1 MSDITSSVEESSL
14 LQAAKKEATGLL
26 KEKLPVE
33 FVYHNI
39 NHTSRVVDSA
49 QEIIDNTT
57 SLNDRQKEV
66 ILISAWFHDVG
77 YIDGCKD
84 HETSSQKYA
93 ENFLSNHKEDKSF
106 INEVKSCIEATRI
119 KSEPESLPEKLIKD
133 ADSSHLAAKDFE
145 TTSELL
151 RQEWKLMEIKDY
163 DPEEWVTVNI
173 QMLSSIHQ
181 FYTGYAKENWQPKK
195 QENLS
200 ELLNKKK
207 KQEKKIEKEKQK
219 AKYKADFKNDNPER
233 SIQTLFRT
241 TLRNHINLSEIA
253 DSKANILLSVN
264 AIIISL
270 ALSNII
276 PKLDNPSNQHLM
288 IPSLIL
294 VIFSVATIIMS
305 IMSTR
310 PQLTQGKFTK
320 EQVRKREVN
329 ILFFGNFHKM
339 TFDNYKWGV
348 DQIMDDKDYVYE
360 ALTRDLHSLGIVL
373 ARKYNLL
380 RLTYTVFVIGLVLS
394 VTSFLIAF
402 VFMK

>member
-1 MSDITSSVEESSL
+1 MKNSDLV
-14 LQAAKKEATGLL
+14 QKAGNKATQII
-26 KEKLPVE
+26 KDKLPVE

-39 NHTSRVVDSA
+39 NHTNRVVDSA
-49 QEIIDNTT
+49 LEIIDNSTLT
-57 SLNDRQKEV
+57 DEEIQV
-66 ILISAWFHDVG
+66 ILVSAWFHDVG

-84 HETSSQKYA
+84 HEENSQKYA
-93 ENFLSNHKEDKSF
+93 EEFLKEQKAEKPF
-106 INEVKSCIEATRI
+106 IEKVKSCIDATRI
-119 KSEPESLPEKLIKD
+119 KSEPESLPEKVIKD
-133 ADSSHLAAKDFE
+133 ADASHLAADDYDA
-145 TTSELL
+145 TSELL

-163 DPEEWVTVNI
+163 DPDEWIDVNI
-173 QMLSSIHQ
+173 QMLSNIHQ
-181 FYTGYAKENWQPKK
+181 YYTNYAKENWQPKK
-195 QENLS
+195 RENLS
-200 ELLNKKK
+200 ELLKKKK

-253 DSKANILLSVN
+253 DTKANILLSVN

-276 PKLDNPSNQHLM
+276 PKLDNPTNQHLM
-288 IPSLIL
+288 IPSMIL
-294 VIFSVATIIMS
+294 VLFSVITIIMS
-305 IMSTR
+305 IMSTK

-320 EQVRKREVN
+320 EQVRKRKVN

-339 TFDNYKWGV
+339 SFDNYKWGI

-380 RLTYTVFVIGLVLS
+380 RLTYTVFVVGLLLS
-394 VTSFLIAF
+394 VISFLLAF
-402 VFMK
+402 TFFMD

>member
-1 MSDITSSVEESSL
+1 MKKSDLV
-14 LQAAKKEATGLL
+14 QAAEHKATQIL
-26 KEKLPVE
+26 KENLPVE

-39 NHTSRVVDSA
+39 NHTNRVVDSA
-49 QEIIDNTT
+49 QEIIDNSTLT
-57 SLNDRQKEV
+57 DDQKEV
-66 ILISAWFHDVG
+66 ILVSAWFHDVG

-84 HETSSQKYA
+84 HEAKSQKYA
-93 ENFLSNHKEDKSF
+93 DNFLQNQQADKHF
-106 INEVKSCIEATRI
+106 IEKVKSCIGATRI
-119 KSEPESLPEKLIKD
+119 KSEPESLPERVIKD
-133 ADSSHLAAKDFE
+133 ADSSHLAADDFE
-145 TTSELL
+145 STSELL

-163 DPEEWVTVNI
+163 DPDEWIDVNI
-173 QMLSSIHQ
+173 QMLSNIHQ
-181 FYTGYAKENWQPKK
+181 YYTHYARENWQPKK

-200 ELLNKKK
+200 ELLKKKK
-207 KQEKKIEKEKQK
+207 KQEKKLEKEKQK
-219 AKYKADFKNDNPER
+219 AKYKANFKNDNPER

-276 PKLDNPSNQHLM
+276 PKLDNPTNQHLM
-288 IPSLIL
+288 IPSFIL
-294 VIFSVATIIMS
+294 VTFSVATIVMS

-310 PQLTQGKFTK
+310 PQLTQGRFTK
-320 EQVRKREVN
+320 EQVRKRKVN

-339 TFDNYKWGV
+339 SFENYKWGI
-348 DQIMDDKDYVYE
+348 DQIIDDKDYVYE

-380 RLTYTVFVIGLVLS
+380 RLTYTVFVIGLLAS
-394 VTSFLIAF
+394 VISFLIAF
-402 VFMK
+402 TFFMD

>member
-1 MSDITSSVEESSL
+1 MKKSDLV
-14 LQAAKKEATGLL
+14 QASGNKATQIL
-26 KEKLPVE
+26 KDKLPVE

-39 NHTSRVVDSA
+39 NHTNRVVNSA
-49 QEIIDNTT
+49 QEIIDNSTLT
-57 SLNDRQKEV
+57 DEQIEV
-66 ILISAWFHDVG
+66 ILVSAWFHDVG

-84 HETSSQKYA
+84 HEGNSQKYA
-93 ENFLSNHKEDKSF
+93 EEFLKEQKAEASF
-106 INEVKSCIEATRI
+106 IEKVKACIDATRV
-119 KSEPESLPEKLIKD
+119 KSEPESLPEKVIKD
-133 ADSSHLAAKDFE
+133 ADSSHLAADDFDA
-145 TTSELL
+145 TSELL

-163 DPEEWVTVNI
+163 DPDEWIDVNI
-173 QMLSSIHQ
+173 QMLSNIHQ
-181 FYTGYAKENWQPKK
+181 YYTNYAKENWQPKK
-195 QENLS
+195 RENLS
-200 ELLNKKK
+200 ELLKKKK

-253 DSKANILLSVN
+253 DTKANILLSVN

-294 VIFSVATIIMS
+294 VAFSVATIIMS

-320 EQVRKREVN
+320 EQVRNRKVN

-339 TFDNYKWGV
+339 SFDNYKWGI
-348 DQIMDDKDYVYE
+348 DQIIDDKDYVYE

-380 RLTYTVFVIGLVLS
+380 RWTYTVFVIGLLLSVLS
-394 VTSFLIAF
+394 FLVGFAF
-402 VFMK
+402 MN

>member
-1 MSDITSSVEESSL
+1 MKNSDLV
-14 LQAAKKEATGLL
+14 QKAGNKATQIL
-26 KEKLPVE
+26 KDKLPVE

-39 NHTSRVVDSA
+39 NHTNRVVDSA
-49 QEIIDNTT
+49 LEIIDNSTLT
-57 SLNDRQKEV
+57 DEEIEV
-66 ILISAWFHDVG
+66 ILVSAWFHDVG

-84 HETSSQKYA
+84 HEENSQKYA
-93 ENFLSNHKEDKSF
+93 EEFLKEQKAEKPF
-106 INEVKSCIEATRI
+106 IEKVKSCIDATRI
-119 KSEPESLPEKLIKD
+119 KSEPESLPEKVIKD
-133 ADSSHLAAKDFE
+133 ADASHLAADDYDA
-145 TTSELL
+145 TSELL
-151 RQEWKLMEIKDY
+151 RQEWKLMEIKEY
-163 DPEEWVTVNI
+163 DPDEWIDVNI
-173 QMLSSIHQ
+173 QMLSNIHQ
-181 FYTGYAKENWQPKK
+181 YYTNYAKENWQPKK
-195 QENLS
+195 RENLS
-200 ELLNKKK
+200 ELLKKKK

-253 DSKANILLSVN
+253 DTKANILLSVN

-276 PKLDNPSNQHLM
+276 PKLDNPTNQHLM
-288 IPSLIL
+288 IPSMIL
-294 VIFSVATIIMS
+294 VLFSVITIIMS

-339 TFDNYKWGV
+339 NFDNYKWGI

-380 RLTYTVFVIGLVLS
+380 RLTYTVFVIGLLLS
-394 VTSFLIAF
+394 VISFLLAF
-402 VFMK
+402 TFFMD

>member
-1 MSDITSSVEESSL
+1 MKNSDLV
-14 LQAAKKEATGLL
+14 QKAGNKATQIL
-26 KEKLPVE
+26 KDKLPVE

-39 NHTSRVVDSA
+39 NHTNRVVDSA
-49 QEIIDNTT
+49 LEIIDNSTLT
-57 SLNDRQKEV
+57 DEEIEV
-66 ILISAWFHDVG
+66 ILVSAWFHDVG

-84 HETSSQKYA
+84 HEENSQKYA
-93 ENFLSNHKEDKSF
+93 EEFLKEQKAEKPF
-106 INEVKSCIEATRI
+106 IEKVKSCIDATRI
-119 KSEPESLPEKLIKD
+119 KPEPESLPEKVIKD
-133 ADSSHLAAKDFE
+133 ADASHLAADDYDA
-145 TTSELL
+145 TSELL

-163 DPEEWVTVNI
+163 DPDEWIDVNI
-173 QMLSSIHQ
+173 QMLSNIHQ
-181 FYTGYAKENWQPKK
+181 YYTNYAKENWQPKK
-195 QENLS
+195 RENLS
-200 ELLNKKK
+200 ELLKKKK

-219 AKYKADFKNDNPER
+219 ARYKADFKNDNPAR

-253 DSKANILLSVN
+253 DTKANILLSVN

-276 PKLDNPSNQHLM
+276 PKLDNPTNQHLM
-288 IPSLIL
+288 IPSMIL
-294 VIFSVATIIMS
+294 VLFSVITIIMS

-339 TFDNYKWGV
+339 NFDNYKWGI

-380 RLTYTVFVIGLVLS
+380 RLTYTVFVVGLLLS
-394 VTSFLIAF
+394 VISFLLAF
-402 VFMK
+402 TFFMD